1 MVSKNPLAI
10 KYPSPAP
17 AEYTMT
23 MPVMEL
29 VRFRF
34 FMMKYTAIMDRKPGN
49 RFMMMA
55 MFIRGLRALKRM
67 QLMA

>member
-1 MVSKNPLAI
+1 
-10 KYPSPAP
+10 
-17 AEYTMT
+17 MT

-49 RFMMMA
+49 RFMIMA
-55 MFIRGLRALKRM
+55 MFIRGLRDLKRM

>member
-1 MVSKNPLAI
+1 
-10 KYPSPAP
+10 
-17 AEYTMT
+17 

-34 FMMKYTAIMDRKPGN
+34 FMMKYTAIIDRKPGN
-49 RFMMMA
+49 RFMIIA
-55 MFIRGLRALKRM
+55 RFIRGLRALKRI